1 MFKRCGNPRENEPDF
16 LLGNLNGEGNVIYS
30 HGTNHS
36 KGVAI
41 LFNPKLDVR
50 IGSSEADKIWR
61 HLLLGASTLDC
72 TFLFCNIYSPKDNN
86 SQITFFSKLSDSLK
100 EAR

>member
-1 MFKRCGNPRENEPDF
+1 MEIWTGGNI
-16 LLGNLNGEGNVIYS
+16 IYS

-50 IGSSEADKIWR
+50 IESSEADKNGDY
-61 HLLLGASTLDC
+61 LLLGASI
-72 TFLFCNIYSPKDNN
+72 FKS
-86 SQITFFSKLSDSLK
+86 TFFVL
-100 EAR
+100 